1 MRGLAEIEQQLPDEY
16 LNGIKD
22 ELRAKIT
29 DITLATQV
37 LREAGVHLAH
47 VGELKGTYTLWGS
60 GVDRAVQQG
69 VLKKVLERARK
80 ALSGGMDS
88 GSPDATCLATLISQY
103 NHRVIVATAGGGQ
116 DLARQLAK
124 LDQQDE
130 PRRLRET
137 AVKIR
142 DAVSQIRQRLDDEEQ
157 FKILPLQPGEYA
169 GPSPSQRRERLAR
182 KCYQVIVAA
191 DQVARLCRILSDDDS
206 DDNDEETED
215 EGWDPVAVDPVVQ
228 MMREQYAH
236 RELGPAKL
244 RLAARVRRLLRNFR
258 AIPLESGSDTLE
270 GGSGALESGSE
281 T

>member
-1 MRGLAEIEQQLPDEY
+1 MSELAEIEQQLPDEY
-16 LNGIKD
+16 LNDVKD

-29 DITLATQV
+29 DITLATQI
-37 LREAGVHLAH
+37 LREASVQLAH
-47 VGELKGTYTLWGS
+47 VAEQKGTYTLWGS

-88 GSPDATCLATLISQY
+88 GSPDATCLAELIIQY
-103 NHRVIVATAGGGQ
+103 NQRVIVATAGGGQ

-130 PRRLRET
+130 PMRLHEA

-157 FKILPLQPGEYA
+157 FKILPLQPGVDA
-169 GPSPSQRRERLAR
+169 GPSPGQRRERLAR

-191 DQVARLCRILSDDDS
+191 DQVARLCRILSDGDTNG
-206 DDNDEETED
+206 NDEETED
-215 EGWDPVAVDPVVQ
+215 GGWDLVAVDPVVQ

-244 RLAARVRRLLRNFR
+244 RLAGRVRRLLRDFR
-258 AIPLESGSDTLE
+258 AIPLESGSGTLE
-270 GGSGALESGSE
+270 SSSE